1 MTKRRTNNQSFA
13 GIPRAVLLHK
23 DYQNLSGNAVKLLLD
38 LAFQYRG
45 GNNGDLTTAFNVLKV
60 RGWTS
65 RATIDRAKKQLLLN
79 ELIKETRPGQFINP
93 GGRCALYALTWAAID
108 ECPGKSLAC
117 KASGIAPRSFK
128 PQLESKMPCLD
139 MRQGSASF

>member
-108 ECPGKSLAC
+108 EGKKRLALFGIRC
-117 KASGIAPRSFK
+117 IRQAKRRSKAHLRMDPLLVS
-128 PQLESKMPCLD
+128 D
-139 MRQGSASF
+139 